1 MSNTSPTRK
10 RVTDRNVAKI
20 DYLRDCLPHACV
32 NHLLAQRVC
41 IARHTWVNPLLA
53 QRACIASLYCILLWR
68 MR

>member
-32 NHLLAQRVC
+32 NHLLAQR
-41 IARHTWVNPLLA
+41 
-53 QRACIASLYCILLWR
+53 ACIASLYCILLWR